1 MSKKVISL
9 CVLIVFDLTVVF
21 CSFILAIL
29 LRNEILPNIFYKFKL
44 IPASSILNF
53 MNYYYISLVWVSVFA
68 YEKLYTKR
76 YPFWEEFKVLI
87 KSATIASSIIMI
99 FIFITR
105 KQLQF
110 SRTVVVLAW
119 LLSLFLF
126 PLFRYFLKIILVK
139 ANLWKQKLIII
150 GVHTISLD
158 ILRSIKKDKTMGYE
172 VIGFIDNDPEKKGKK
187 FGDTKVIGL
196 FTDLEDISKVYK
208 SKDIMI
214 TTPHMP
220 RRNLKEFLS
229 RCESISDSMW
239 LVPRTG
245 DFITEGVK
253 IEVIGDVLT
262 LYVKKN
268 LAKPWNIFIKGFYEE
283 LLTLVIVILLIPI
296 FVLITMAIK
305 LDSKGPII
313 FKQKRLGRRRKMFS
327 VIKFRSMYVNSE
339 KILEEYL
346 NKDQKAKA
354 EWRKYKKL
362 RSYDPRVTKVGKFIR
377 KYSLDELPQL
387 FNVLQGKMSLV
398 GPRPYLLDELEGKD
412 LFIETITK
420 TKPGITGLWQISGRS
435 ELLFEE
441 RLALDEHYI
450 RNWSLWLDII
460 ILLKSIKVV
469 FSPKGAY

>member
-1 MSKKVISL
+1 
-9 CVLIVFDLTVVF
+9 
-21 CSFILAIL
+21 
-29 LRNEILPNIFYKFKL
+29 
-44 IPASSILNF
+44 
-53 MNYYYISLVWVSVFA
+53 
-68 YEKLYTKR
+68 
-76 YPFWEEFKVLI
+76 
-87 KSATIASSIIMI
+87 
-99 FIFITR
+99 
-105 KQLQF
+105 
-110 SRTVVVLAW
+110 
-119 LLSLFLF
+119 
-126 PLFRYFLKIILVK
+126 
-139 ANLWKQKLIII
+139 
-150 GVHTISLD
+150 
-158 ILRSIKKDKTMGYE
+158 
-172 VIGFIDNDPEKKGKK
+172 
-187 FGDTKVIGL
+187 
-196 FTDLEDISKVYK
+196 
-208 SKDIMI
+208 MI

-268 LAKPWNIFIKGFYEE
+268 LAKPWNIFIKGLYEE

-296 FVLITMAIK
+296 FVLITIAIK